1 MPTPLEFTGERFVP
15 GTEGEIAQEHWHRY
29 VLARRFLARR
39 SVADVAC
46 GEGYGSALLATVA
59 ADVVGIDIDASTIAH
74 ARAAYATQS
83 NLRFV
88 EGSATA
94 LPLADASVGAIV
106 SFETIEHL
114 DAADQPRMIAE
125 FARVVAPGGLL
136 MLSSPNRPEYS
147 DARHYV
153 NPFHRCE
160 LDRDELAALLASAF
174 PAQRWY
180 RQRRYLGS
188 ALWAEG
194 GVDGCESWS
203 EDAGEVSAGR
213 MPDALY
219 FVVVAAHDEAAL
231 PADGAALSLLCDSA
245 EREWRRIEEQAR
257 EVLRLDALLKDRD
270 AALDRQ
276 TGHIRHLENL
286 VTERDRII
294 VERAAQM
301 HELPAL
307 LATARTDLA
316 RSLTDAGS
324 LREANAALEVE
335 RERLERATAA
345 QERII
350 AYRQSARWWVRLPW
364 LRVKLLWNRTFRA

>member
-1 MPTPLEFTGERFVP
+1 
-15 GTEGEIAQEHWHRY
+15 
-29 VLARRFLARR
+29 
-39 SVADVAC
+39 
-46 GEGYGSALLATVA
+46 
-59 ADVVGIDIDASTIAH
+59 VVGIDIDASTIAH

-94 LPLADASVGAIV
+94 LPLADASVGSIV

-125 FARVVAPGGLL
+125 FARVLAPGGLL

-174 PAQRWY
+174 PAQRWF

-194 GVDGCESWS
+194 SVDGCESWS
-203 EDAGEVSAGR
+203 EDAGEVSAAR

-219 FVVVAAHDEAAL
+219 FVVAAARDEAAL

-245 EREWRRIEEQAR
+245 EREWRRIEAQAR

-286 VTERDRII
+286 VTERDRAII
-294 VERAAQM
+294 ERDAQYREFDSTLIAA
-301 HELPAL
+301 
-307 LATARTDLA
+307 R
-316 RSLTDAGS
+316 TDAGS
-324 LREANAALEVE
+324 LREANAALEAE
-335 RERLERATAA
+335 RARLERATAA